1 MEILQIQKQ
10 VIENK
15 INKGFNIT
23 NVEKEYSLLYSE
35 EGEANEAFRKKKE
48 DLDLE
53 LADVALYLFGIA
65 EILGIDMEDAIQRKL
80 IINKERTYKKIDG
93 VNWKVNEKAE

>member
-23 NVEKEYSLLYSE
+23 NVEKEFCLLYGE
-35 EGEANEAFRKKKE
+35 VGEAYEAFRKKKE

>member
-1 MEILQIQKQ
+1 MYGE
-10 VIENK
+10 V
-15 INKGFNIT
+15 
-23 NVEKEYSLLYSE
+23 
-35 EGEANEAFRKKKE
+35 GEAYEAFRKKKE

-93 VNWKVNEKAE
+93 VNWKVNEKEE